1 VGFTPVLALGGWS
14 TTPLCCWRDL
24 ARWGCCSKGRH
35 RCLPVWRVG
44 PWLRGARLGCV

>member
-24 ARWGCCSKGRH
+24 AR
-35 RCLPVWRVG
+35 
-44 PWLRGARLGCV
+44 